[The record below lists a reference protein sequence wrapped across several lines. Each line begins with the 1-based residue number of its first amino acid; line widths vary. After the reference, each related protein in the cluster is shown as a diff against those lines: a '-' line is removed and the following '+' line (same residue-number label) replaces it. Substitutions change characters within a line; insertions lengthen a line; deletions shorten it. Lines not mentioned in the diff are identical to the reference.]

1 VKTKAIFFLVVL
13 VLLISNLSVAQASL
27 IGDRFDFQLNDQ
39 TPLTNVLV
47 GEGSNEISTVLQ
59 PGISIIVNVEKEEIW
74 LFYNQFGSPQLPL
87 DVISHEIWFTDL
99 DWLDD
104 AGNIIDGKIVGITS
118 QAGTN
123 VPVVNLSSGDHEI
136 HIEIGAFT
144 INSPAEIEQAHFKLN
159 VKHEL
164 NVVGGELI
172 PLDSTMILVA
182 GAQYNAA
189 WMIPVIVSAIG
200 IAIVIA
206 RKF

>member
-1 VKTKAIFFLVVL
+1 VKTKAIFFLLVG

-39 TPLTNVLV
+39 NPLTNVLV
-47 GEGSNEISTVLQ
+47 SEGSNEISTVLQ

-87 DVISHEIWFTDL
+87 DILSHEIWFMDL

-144 INSPAEIEQAHFKLN
+144 INSPTEIEQAHFKLN
-159 VKHEL
+159 VKHES
-164 NVVGGELI
+164 NQIGGEFIGIDTVSVLI
-172 PLDSTMILVA
+172 A
-182 GAQYNAA
+182 GTHSVAA
-189 WMIPVIVSAIG
+189 WMIPVIVSGIG
-200 IAIVIA
+200 FAIVIA